1 MPLPLNPIPP
11 GKRKYF
17 LNHRGGKTMKQ
28 KSKELFELFKKLV
41 QMPGGSGFEEKV
53 IETVSE
59 ELKKNISDVS
69 VDPMGNVIG
78 KLWKGKKSVM
88 VCVHTDEMCML
99 VKYVDPKGYVFFDL
113 NGMIDERVLLSTK
126 VDICS
131 EKGIY
136 TGVMGVKNRHLMT
149 PGDLKRPINISELW
163 IDIGAES
170 AEEVSQ
176 WGIEIG
182 DPIVFHPNFQFIGKG
197 TIISKAID
205 NRTGCAILI
214 DLSERMKKERLDY
227 QLFLVAASQE
237 EVGSRGAK
245 VAAQTLVP
253 DMAIVIDTVPASDP
267 ITPPQQATAECG
279 KGPVIRSMDVNAL
292 GWGTI
297 YSKKIRNRLIATGQE
312 YGIPHQKDIFKTWTD
327 ASTIHTSGRGIP
339 CGGLYI
345 PRRYSH
351 SPLELVK
358 WPDVEGTAELLF
370 LFLKELDS
378 KAIEDLIRK
387 V

>member
-1 MPLPLNPIPP
+1 
-11 GKRKYF
+11 
-17 LNHRGGKTMKQ
+17 
-28 KSKELFELFKKLV
+28 
-41 QMPGGSGFEEKV
+41 
-53 IETVSE
+53 
-59 ELKKNISDVS
+59 
-69 VDPMGNVIG
+69 
-78 KLWKGKKSVM
+78 M

-99 VKYVDPKGYVFFDL
+99 VKYIDPKGYLYFDL

-136 TGVMGVKNRHLMT
+136 TGVVGVKNRHLMT
-149 PGDLKRPINISELW
+149 AEDLKRPINISELW
-163 IDIGAES
+163 IDVGAES
-170 AEEVSQ
+170 AEEVSR

-182 DPIVFHPNFQFIGKG
+182 DPIVFHPNFQSIGKD

-205 NRTGCAILI
+205 NRAGCAILI
-214 DLSERMKKERLDY
+214 DLSERMKKEKIDY

-297 YSKKIRNRLIATGQE
+297 YSKKIRKRLIATG
-312 YGIPHQKDIFKTWTD
+312 
-327 ASTIHTSGRGIP
+327 
-339 CGGLYI
+339 
-345 PRRYSH
+345 
-351 SPLELVK
+351 
-358 WPDVEGTAELLF
+358 
-370 LFLKELDS
+370 
-378 KAIEDLIRK
+378 
-387 V
+387 